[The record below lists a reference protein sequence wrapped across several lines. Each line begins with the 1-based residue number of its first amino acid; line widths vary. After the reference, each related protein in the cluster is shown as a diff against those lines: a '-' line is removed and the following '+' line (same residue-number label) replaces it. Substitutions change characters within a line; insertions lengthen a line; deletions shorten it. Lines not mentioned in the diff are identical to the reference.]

1 MTGSGSSGRFD
12 VSRAIDT
19 AAMFTA
25 APLAADAEARCD
37 LSPVAEQPPWR
48 GFLNDRFWP
57 KAAISFVDLMVV

>member
-1 MTGSGSSGRFD
+1 MRGRGSSGRFD

-48 GFLNDRFWP
+48 GFLNDRLWP
-57 KAAISFVDLMVV
+57 KDAVEAIEF